1 MTQIMEIPGDMI
13 EHERFMRE
21 AIDMVNSFHST
32 LPILD
37 LSNDLVVGR
46 TRIEER

>member
-1 MTQIMEIPGDMI
+1 MTQAMEIPGDMI

-21 AIDMVNSFHST
+21 AIDMVSFHSI
-32 LPILD
+32 LPGLD
-37 LSNDLVVGR
+37 LSDDLVVGR